1 MRERPSSGFLGTYFD
16 RDSVLKLS
24 NIAIIFSWIVLAVY
38 ATQFALSI
46 LVFVLQFIRGE
57 IYVNGPTD
65 YVQQVLWLVEPP
77 FRGVVYFVALQ
88 GLSKIMLM
96 FMDIE
101 DNTRRAAR
109 TNSKEV

>member
-1 MRERPSSGFLGTYFD
+1 MSERSSSGFLGPYFD

-24 NIAIIFSWIVLAVY
+24 SIAIIFSWIVLVVY
-38 ATQFALSI
+38 AAQFALSV
-46 LVFVLQFIRGE
+46 LVYVLQVIRGQ
-57 IYVNGPTD
+57 IYGLGPTD
-65 YVQQVLWLVEPP
+65 YAQQLLWLVEPP

-109 TNSKEV
+109 AKGE

>member
-1 MRERPSSGFLGTYFD
+1 MKQSTGFLGTYFD

-24 NIAIIFSWIVLAVY
+24 KLAIIFSWIVVAVY
-38 ATQFALSI
+38 GGQLTLSV
-46 LVFVLQFIRGE
+46 LVYVLQLVRGQV
-57 IYVNGPTD
+57 YALGFTD
-65 YVQQVLWLVEPP
+65 YAQQILYMVEQP

-88 GLSKIMLM
+88 ALGKILLM

-109 TNSKEV
+109 TNSKES

>member
-1 MRERPSSGFLGTYFD
+1 MSEHPSRDFLGTYFD

-24 NIAIIFSWIVLAVY
+24 SIAVIFSWIVLVVY
-38 ATQFALSI
+38 AAQLALSV
-46 LVFVLQFIRGE
+46 LVYVLQLIRGQ
-57 IYVNGPTD
+57 IYGLGPTD
-65 YVQQVLWLVEPP
+65 YVQQILWLVEPP

-88 GLSKIMLM
+88 ALSKILLM

-109 TNSKEV
+109 SNSKEI

>member
-1 MRERPSSGFLGTYFD
+1 M
-16 RDSVLKLS
+16 
-24 NIAIIFSWIVLAVY
+24 
-38 ATQFALSI
+38 
-46 LVFVLQFIRGE
+46 
-57 IYVNGPTD
+57 
-65 YVQQVLWLVEPP
+65 QQVLWLVEPP

-109 TNSKEV
+109 SSSKEV